1 MNLPWSLLILSALLW
16 AYPVLPLILI
26 LPWICRFT
34 YAICY
39 DFGWYI
45 EYICQSICCHFLI
58 SLCAYTQINSSRPYL
73 DFESIH
79 ACLFQILALV
89 LILNISSYAFHL
101 SAIILDYEY
110 IYLHVY
116 YRFAIILILPQIYQW
131 RYILPYWWFELSCFL
146 ISWKFILILA
156 GAFILLYAYIC
167 FPSTSNMFVN
177 TVGASILSY
186 MRISVSVLLQISLPM
201 LAEAFVLSFM
211 HTYAWSACV

>member
-1 MNLPWSLLILSALLW
+1 MVYWIYMPKHL
-16 AYPVLPLILI
+16 LPLLNLI
-26 LPWICRFT
+26 MCLYTDQFFTAISWFWEYTCLP
-34 YAICY
+34 
-39 DFGWYI
+39 
-45 EYICQSICCHFLI
+45 I
-58 SLCAYTQINSSRPYL
+58 SDPCPGFDSKNK
-73 DFESIH
+73 
-79 ACLFQILALV
+79 LV
-89 LILNISSYAFHL
+89 CIPSL
-101 SAIILDYEY
+101 SIILDYEY

-116 YRFAIILILPQIYQW
+116 YSFAIILILPQIYQW

-201 LAEAFVLSFM
+201 LAGAFVLSFM